1 MVGHQDSNKITIPFT
16 SPVSLTSPTCA
27 DCGEV
32 AWDSPTAC
40 SWMLTFLGEE
50 SSSCESNTKQLV
62 TQIWPVNV
70 HALSYLA
77 LMTFLEPSWPNS
89 AEAAE
94 DSDSTRLKRGYGFP
108 EMNYGFQSLGLR
120 ISEANI
126 SRMTLSLAF
135 LSQSV
140 KDGSIFCSIARC
152 FTGKCAINNQNFLT
166 GTGSS
171 SGGSSMHSLFL

>member
-1 MVGHQDSNKITIPFT
+1 MWCGLIVEYQDSNKITIPFP
-16 SPVSLTSPTCA
+16 SPVSLTSPTSA

-32 AWDSPTAC
+32 ACDSPTAC

-50 SSSCESNTKQLV
+50 SSSYESNTKQLV

-77 LMTFLEPSWPNS
+77 QTAFLEPSWPSS

-94 DSDSTRLKRGYGFP
+94 NSDSTRLKRGYGFP

-126 SRMTLSLAF
+126 SRMTRSLAF

-140 KDGSIFCSIARC
+140 KDGSRDVLP
-152 FTGKCAINNQNFLT
+152 GKCAINNQNFLT

>member
-1 MVGHQDSNKITIPFT
+1 MWCGLIVEYQDSNKITIPFP
-16 SPVSLTSPTCA
+16 SPVSLTSPTSA

-32 AWDSPTAC
+32 ACDSPTAC

-50 SSSCESNTKQLV
+50 SSSYESNTKQLG
-62 TQIWPVNV
+62 TQIWPVNM
-70 HALSYLA
+70 HALSYVA

-108 EMNYGFQSLGLR
+108 EMNYGFQSLGVR

-126 SRMTLSLAF
+126 SRMRRSLAF
-135 LSQSV
+135 LSLSV
-140 KDGSIFCSIARC
+140 KDGSIFCSIAGR
-152 FTGKCAINNQNFLT
+152 LT
-166 GTGSS
+166 AK
-171 SGGSSMHSLFL
+171 MRDK

>member
-1 MVGHQDSNKITIPFT
+1 MVGHQDSNKITIPFP
-16 SPVSLTSPTCA
+16 SPVSLTSPTSA

-32 AWDSPTAC
+32 ACDSPAAC

-50 SSSCESNTKQLV
+50 SSSYESNTKQLV

-77 LMTFLEPSWPNS
+77 QMAFLEPSWPNP

-108 EMNYGFQSLGLR
+108 EMNYGLPSPGFR

-126 SRMTLSLAF
+126 SQMRRSLAF

-140 KDGSIFCSIARC
+140 NDGSIFCSIAGR
-152 FTGKCAINNQNFLT
+152 FTGK
-166 GTGSS
+166 
-171 SGGSSMHSLFL
+171 MRDK